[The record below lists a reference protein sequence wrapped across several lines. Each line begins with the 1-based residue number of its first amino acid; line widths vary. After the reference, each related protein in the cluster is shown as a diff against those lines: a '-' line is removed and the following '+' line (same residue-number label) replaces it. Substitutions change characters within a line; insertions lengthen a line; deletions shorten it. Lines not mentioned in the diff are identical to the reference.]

1 MSTTNLAPK
10 DFIIARTAASAPIG
24 KPPAAAKPSE
34 AMDAARR
41 NMEICNA
48 CRYCEGYC
56 AVFPA
61 MQMRTAFTGG
71 DLNYLANLC
80 HNCQGCFHACQ
91 YAPPHEFGVNVPQAF
106 AALRNESY
114 AQYAWPQPMAR
125 VFERN
130 GTVVSLVLAAALT
143 IVIGLALML
152 IKSDA
157 LFGVHTGPG
166 AFYKLISWGLMA
178 SVAGATFCFSI
189 LALTIGGMNFW
200 RDAGPARGGIAAAPL
215 GDAARD
221 ILTMKNLGGGVAG
234 GCNDRDESFS
244 NIRRH
249 MHHATFYG
257 FMLCFASTSVAT
269 LYDHF
274 LKLEAPY
281 AFWSLPVQLGTWG
294 GVLLMIGTAGQMWMK
309 VATDPAAMAK
319 ALRGSDFAFVGLLFL
334 TALTGLLLLAF
345 RGTGAMGVLLAVHL
359 GVILALF
366 LLLPYCKF
374 VHGLYRGLALLRN
387 SIDNRAAAQPKAAQP
402 KSV

>member
-1 MSTTNLAPK
+1 MDMPLPPP
-10 DFIIARTAASAPIG
+10 IPASS
-24 KPPAAAKPSE
+24 PASSA

-61 MQMRTAFTGG
+61 MQLRTDFSDG

-80 HNCQGCFHACQ
+80 HGCQGCFHACQ

-106 AALRNESY
+106 ATLRNETY
-114 AQYAWPQPMAR
+114 EQYAWPKPLAR
-125 VFERN
+125 VFQNN

-143 IVIGLALML
+143 AVICLSLAL
-152 IKSDA
+152 IDSAK
-157 LFGVHTGPG
+157 LFGVHTGEG
-166 AFYKLISWGLMA
+166 AFYKLISWGLMS
-178 SVAGATFCFSI
+178 SVAGATFCFSL
-189 LALTIGGMNFW
+189 LALTIGGINFW
-200 RDAGPARGGIAAAPL
+200 RDAGPAKGKIAPAPV
-215 GDAARD
+215 GDAAID
-221 ILTMKNLGGGVAG
+221 VLTMKYLGGGAAG
-234 GCNDRDESFS
+234 GCNNADESYS
-244 NIRRH
+244 QARRH
-249 MHHATFYG
+249 LHHATFYG

-269 LYDHF
+269 IYDHF
-274 LKLEAPY
+274 LGLQAPY

-294 GVLLMIGTAGQMWMK
+294 GVSLMIGTAGLMWMK
-309 VATDPAAMAK
+309 IIADPAAAAK

-334 TALTGLLLLAF
+334 TAFTGLALLAL
-345 RGTGAMGVLLAVHL
+345 RATSAMGIMLAVHL

-387 SIDNRAAAQPKAAQP
+387 VMDKRNGL
-402 KSV
+402 